1 MAKGPFKDI
10 ATHRAYPYIEMMRI
24 SCLQRGI
31 DQAQWIYA
39 PDRNMTRAEVV
50 KTVAKI
56 VGSYFDDF
64 TIQSEDQAYPTPTQF
79 ADVAQDYWFAWYA
92 DYAAKKWLL
101 DGLVTVKNGKQYLSP
116 DAEITRYEA
125 IKIMMLAYDMIDK
138 TKISLAGVSVMGDV
152 VDANNPYY
160 QYIRKAEVL
169 GFISGIPQTNGG
181 YNFVGQKDIT
191 RAEFAKII
199 SVPFT
204 EQLFDLE
211 DLVLQSPL
219 YASIQVALEQ
229 SNTDDETF
237 LNALFDELDELSDAQ
252 FIKTYKIQKKAF
264 FEKLYEM
271 LQK

>member
-1 MAKGPFKDI
+1 
-10 ATHRAYPYIEMMRI
+10 
-24 SCLQRGI
+24 
-31 DQAQWIYA
+31 
-39 PDRNMTRAEVV
+39 
-50 KTVAKI
+50 
-56 VGSYFDDF
+56 
-64 TIQSEDQAYPTPTQF
+64 
-79 ADVAQDYWFAWYA
+79 
-92 DYAAKKWLL
+92 
-101 DGLVTVKNGKQYLSP
+101 
-116 DAEITRYEA
+116 
-125 IKIMMLAYDMIDK
+125 MMLAYDMIDK
-138 TKISLAGVSVMGDV
+138 EKVSLAGTSVMGDV
-152 VDANNPYY
+152 IDPSNPYY

-204 EQLFDLE
+204 EQLFDLQ

-229 SNTDDETF
+229 SNTDDTVF
-237 LNALFDELDELSDAQ
+237 LNALFAELNKLNDFQ

-271 LQK
+271 LGQ

>member
-1 MAKGPFKDI
+1 M
-10 ATHRAYPYIEMMRI
+10 
-24 SCLQRGI
+24 
-31 DQAQWIYA
+31 
-39 PDRNMTRAEVV
+39 
-50 KTVAKI
+50 
-56 VGSYFDDF
+56 
-64 TIQSEDQAYPTPTQF
+64 
-79 ADVAQDYWFAWYA
+79 
-92 DYAAKKWLL
+92 L

-252 FIKTYKIQKKAF
+252 FIKQYKIQKDAF